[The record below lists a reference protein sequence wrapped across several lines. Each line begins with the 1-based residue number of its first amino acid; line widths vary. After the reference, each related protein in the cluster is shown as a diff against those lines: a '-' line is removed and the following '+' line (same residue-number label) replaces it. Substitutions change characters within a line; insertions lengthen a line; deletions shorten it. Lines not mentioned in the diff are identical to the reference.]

1 MKSPA
6 ALVAE
11 PSPAAA
17 GSLTRFLEAEG
28 FYVESARY
36 LDEAA
41 QKLQGQAFDVC
52 FAAASGSFDG
62 ETLCQAVKR
71 QKLDVAMV
79 LVFPSDEVDPATR
92 AATAGAQA
100 YLVGPLKKSQ
110 VGAVGHAMLKVRQ
123 LTGRVQFLEAE
134 LSRAVDDRSQ
144 MVLPLAGVPLPRPS
158 APTPQQD
165 GQFMT
170 RYLAI
175 ELKRAQR
182 YRFPVSLILVGGERV
197 TSSANPAATAEPD
210 PAADSVRVKLQ
221 ALLRDVDVIAP
232 HTDGAWLLYLPNT
245 AKAGA
250 LTVAQRVLEE
260 FRGASNGVWERVS
273 VGLAGYEPPAK
284 EKGKP
289 PDTLGLLRE
298 ATEAQR
304 RAREAGG
311 NRVEVAKSPVSK
323 REREPRQS

>member
-41 QKLQGQAFDVC
+41 QKLQGQTFDVC

-92 AATAGAQA
+92 AAAAGAQA

-158 APTPQQD
+158 APTPQQSA
-165 GQFMT
+165 GHP
-170 RYLAI
+170 
-175 ELKRAQR
+175 QR
-182 YRFPVSLILVGGERV
+182 RRPYQTVAGER
-197 TSSANPAATAEPD
+197 AEIPSLPD
-210 PAADSVRVKLQ
+210 ER
-221 ALLRDVDVIAP
+221 
-232 HTDGAWLLYLPNT
+232 
-245 AKAGA
+245 
-250 LTVAQRVLEE
+250 
-260 FRGASNGVWERVS
+260 FRGG
-273 VGLAGYEPPAK
+273 
-284 EKGKP
+284 
-289 PDTLGLLRE
+289 
-298 ATEAQR
+298 
-304 RAREAGG
+304 
-311 NRVEVAKSPVSK
+311 
-323 REREPRQS
+323 